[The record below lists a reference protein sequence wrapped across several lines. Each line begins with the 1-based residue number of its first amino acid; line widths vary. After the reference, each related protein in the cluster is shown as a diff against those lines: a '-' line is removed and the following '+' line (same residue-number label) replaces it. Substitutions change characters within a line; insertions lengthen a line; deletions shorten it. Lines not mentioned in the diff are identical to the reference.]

1 MGYTDKQGADAMQCR
16 QAGNETICPECGAGT
31 SRRRKPRVAR
41 RRLFYAGLACMV
53 LLVGAVAYAVATGRP
68 VPEVLG
74 ALFSV
79 CVHLLMGV

>member
-1 MGYTDKQGADAMQCR
+1 MGNTDKQGTGSMQCR
-16 QAGNETICPECGAGT
+16 QTGNEAICPECGAGAG
-31 SRRRKPRVAR
+31 RRRKPRVAR
-41 RRLFYAGLACMV
+41 RRLFYAGIACM
-53 LLVGAVAYAVATGRP
+53 LMLVGAVAYAVATGRP